1 MEEKVISMKS
11 LAKAFDIRRWL
22 LLIDCMAMFSPGI
35 VLCNA
40 PARLHI
46 TNVRKVV
53 YLSGGLSQTK

>member
-1 MEEKVISMKS
+1 MKEKVISMRS

-22 LLIDCMAMFSPGI
+22 LLIDCMELFGPGI

-46 TNVRKVV
+46 TNVRKAV
-53 YLSGGLSQTK
+53 YLTGSLSQTK